1 MDRLR
6 GTLTAVGWR
15 ALLAHEAGCD
25 LLPTVNT
32 HDADRSVSIP
42 LDQAVETARLLESI
56 VISLDRIGSRMA
68 RGDADAHTLDQFVTE
83 WFVGPRLS
91 RARVKLWDAIAQ
103 VIGEEAVEEIA
114 ETTPRFPDPVPNEI
128 RAGMEEQR
136 RWDQEQLG
144 NP

>member
-1 MDRLR
+1 
-6 GTLTAVGWR
+6 VGWR

-83 WFVGPRLS
+83 WFVGRRLS
-91 RARVKLWDAIAQ
+91 RARIKLWDAIAQ

-114 ETTPRFPDPVPNEI
+114 ETTPRFPDPVPDEI

-136 RWDQEQLG
+136 RWDQEQRG